1 MLLNGE
7 LVYGQK
13 LVQIIEKYLDKYLE
27 PLIPDP
33 EKRKNITM
41 AEFKEKLGINLIFT
55 GSDLNDKELRILSA
69 KATPQ
74 LPVKYACRISAGF
87 PFFFPPIYWQEKW
100 GKYLDEDITGNKL
113 VDGGMMFN
121 LPTALLSSS
130 KYFREKYISSD
141 PIPDESIIAF
151 SFVEH
156 TVSLGLLVGEKKER

>member
-1 MLLNGE
+1 MIFSHFLFPQIEHLIEKIGSVFSKDIFKHEGKIDPTLVPEMIINGE

-13 LVQIIEKYLDKYLE
+13 LVHLIEKYLDKYLE

-87 PFFFPPIYWQEKW
+87 PFFFPPIYW
-100 GKYLDEDITGNKL
+100 
-113 VDGGMMFN
+113 
-121 LPTALLSSS
+121 
-130 KYFREKYISSD
+130 
-141 PIPDESIIAF
+141 
-151 SFVEH
+151 
-156 TVSLGLLVGEKKER
+156 